1 MNSALN
7 IVKIVLLSI
16 IAVALIGLLIILL
29 NGKIKIK
36 GIDLYEKTELVYEN
50 TFAEEISNLDI
61 ITTNNDIKIEEKEI
75 ENIEVKIYDRKDAKP
90 TAEVKDNTLYIENKD
105 EVRIGFSFGIN
116 GNSRI
121 EIAVPKGTTY
131 NLKID
136 GTSSDVDSL
145 INLKNV
151 NIETKSGDV
160 NLKNSIDTTINTTS
174 GDITV
179 GNTDK
184 LEITTTSGD
193 IKTGSVKE
201 SIYAKATSGDFLLGD
216 INGKLTLNTTSG
228 DIKINKVNLTN
239 DSTVKVTS
247 GDVVIGETNDIYIDA
262 HVVSGDVKVNTNNR
276 KSDYELK
283 INTTSGDIIVNN

>member
-1 MNSALN
+1 MSSALN

-16 IAVALIGLLIILL
+16 IALALVVLLIVLL
-29 NGKIKIK
+29 NGKIKIN

-50 TFAEEISNLDI
+50 VFTEEISNLDI
-61 ITTNNDIKIEEKEI
+61 ITTNNDVKIEEKDI

-90 TAEVKDNTLYIENKD
+90 TASVKDNTLYIENKD

-121 EIAVPKGTTY
+121 EITVPKGTTY
-131 NLKID
+131 NLKIE

-145 INLKNV
+145 INLENV
-151 NIETKSGDV
+151 NIETKSGDI
-160 NLKNSIDTTINTTS
+160 NIKDSINTTINTTS
-174 GDITV
+174 GDVIV

-193 IKTGSVKE
+193 IKTGSVKK

-239 DSTVKVTS
+239 NSTIKVTS
-247 GDVVIGETNDIYIDA
+247 GDVVIGETNDIYVDA

>member
-16 IAVALIGLLIILL
+16 IAVALIGLLIVLL

-50 TFAEEISNLDI
+50 TFTESISNLDI

-75 ENIEVKIYDRKDAKP
+75 ENIEVKIYDKKDAKP

-121 EIAVPKGTTY
+121 EITVPKGTTY

-179 GNTDK
+179 GNRD
-184 LEITTTSGD
+184 D
-193 IKTGSVKE
+193 ILCFRAELIG
-201 SIYAKATSGDFLLGD
+201 LL
-216 INGKLTLNTTSG
+216 
-228 DIKINKVNLTN
+228 N
-239 DSTVKVTS
+239 DL
-247 GDVVIGETNDIYIDA
+247 I
-262 HVVSGDVKVNTNNR
+262 
-276 KSDYELK
+276 LK
-283 INTTSGDIIVNN
+283 F

>member
-7 IVKIVLLSI
+7 IVKIVLLAI
-16 IAVALIGLLIILL
+16 IAVALIGLLIVLL

-50 TFAEEISNLDI
+50 TFTESISNLDI

-90 TAEVKDNTLYIENKD
+90 IAEVKDNTLYIENKD

-121 EIAVPKGTTY
+121 EITVPKGTTY

-184 LEITTTSGD
+184 LETTTTSGD

-228 DIKINKVNLTN
+228 DIKINRVNLTN

-262 HVVSGDVKVNTNNR
+262 HAVSGDVKVNTNNR

>member
-7 IVKIVLLSI
+7 IIKIILLAF
-16 IAVALIGLLIILL
+16 IAVALTIVLIVLL

-50 TFAEEISNLDI
+50 NFTEEISNLNI
-61 ITTNNDIKIEEKEI
+61 ITTNNDVKIEEKEV
-75 ENIEVKIYDRKDAKP
+75 EAIEVRIYDRKDAKP

-105 EVRIGFSFGIN
+105 EVRIGFSFGIL

-121 EIAVPKGTTY
+121 EITVPKGTTY
-131 NLKID
+131 NLKVA

-145 INLKNV
+145 IDLKNV
-151 NIETKSGDV
+151 NIETKSGDI
-160 NLKNSIDTTINTTS
+160 NLKNSIDTIINTTS
-174 GDITV
+174 GDVTV

-193 IKTGSVKE
+193 IKTGSVSK
-201 SIYAKATSGDFLLGD
+201 SIYAKATSGDFLLGN

-228 DIKINKVNLTN
+228 DIKINSVNITKDSSIKVI
-239 DSTVKVTS
+239 S
-247 GDVVIGETNDIYIDA
+247 GDVVISKTNDIYIDA
-262 HVVSGDVKVNTNNR
+262 HAISGDVKVNTNNR

>member
-50 TFAEEISNLDI
+50 TFTESISNLDI

-90 TAEVKDNTLYIENKD
+90 TAEV
-105 EVRIGFSFGIN
+105 RIGFSFGIN

-121 EIAVPKGTTY
+121 EITVPKGTTY

-136 GTSSDVDSL
+136 GTSSDVESL

-151 NIETKSGDV
+151 NIETKSGDI

-193 IKTGSVKE
+193 IKTGSVSK

-239 DSTVKVTS
+239 NSTIKVTS
-247 GDVVIGETNDIYIDA
+247 GDVVIGETNDIYVDA
-262 HVVSGDVKVNTNNR
+262 HVVSGDVKVNNNNR

>member
-1 MNSALN
+1 M
-7 IVKIVLLSI
+7 I
-16 IAVALIGLLIILL
+16 ISDSSVIILL
-29 NGKIKIK
+29 AKLNKLEILKRIYGKVNVPEIVYKEITIKAS
-36 GIDLYEKTELVYEN
+36 E
-50 TFAEEISNLDI
+50 
-61 ITTNNDIKIEEKEI
+61 EI
-75 ENIEVKIYDRKDAKP
+75 ENIKNA
-90 TAEVKDNTLYIENKD
+90 
-105 EVRIGFSFGIN
+105 
-116 GNSRI
+116 
-121 EIAVPKGTTY
+121 
-131 NLKID
+131 
-136 GTSSDVDSL
+136 SSYL
-145 INLKNV
+145 
-151 NIETKSGDV
+151 IETKLTDDEKQKAFDLRTNEFPKSDKPEKHMGECQAIV
-160 NLKNSIDTTINTTS
+160 LAERINLKNSIDTTINTTS

-262 HVVSGDVKVNTNNR
+262 HAVSGDVKVNTNNR